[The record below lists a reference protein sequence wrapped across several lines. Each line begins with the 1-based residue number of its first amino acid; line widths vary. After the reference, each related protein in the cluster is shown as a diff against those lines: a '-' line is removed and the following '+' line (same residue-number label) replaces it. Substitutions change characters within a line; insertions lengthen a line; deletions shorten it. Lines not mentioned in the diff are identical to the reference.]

1 MVIAKSAGKDIRFFL
16 QKPDVWISHSVAA
29 PAMDE
34 LAMTDVAATV
44 PDPGPQVDTGR
55 VRGVYCVELTIGS
68 GRCGSDLEAL
78 CRWSEEEITVADYA
92 IETNGL
98 SVYYGRQRGILDV
111 DLRVD
116 KGEVFGFLGPNGA
129 GKTTTQRVL
138 MDIIRPTA
146 GEARIF
152 GRDCQKESVAAR
164 DRVGYLPGE
173 LSLYDSM
180 RVREFFEMYFSLQQ
194 SNTDP
199 KHWRTLSARLDLDT
213 SRRIGQLSRGNRQK
227 VGVVAAFMNKPD
239 LLILDE
245 PTTGLDPLVQ
255 QTVME
260 LVREANKAGA
270 TVFFSSHILPEVQAV
285 CDRVGIIR
293 EGRLVATERVED
305 LTRQHF
311 KRIRFTFATVPP
323 DGAFSQDGVKVLAR
337 DGQGV
342 TLEIYK
348 DLDRVMER
356 AAALGI
362 TDIETIP
369 VSLEEIFLAYYGR
382 GNGGNNA

>member
-1 MVIAKSAGKDIRFFL
+1 VT
-16 QKPDVWISHSVAA
+16 
-29 PAMDE
+29 E
-34 LAMTDVAATV
+34 
-44 PDPGPQVDTGR
+44 
-55 VRGVYCVELTIGS
+55 
-68 GRCGSDLEAL
+68 
-78 CRWSEEEITVADYA
+78 YA
-92 IETNGL
+92 IETRGL
-98 SVYYGRQRGILDV
+98 SVYYGRHRGILNV
-111 DLRVD
+111 DLRVEQ
-116 KGEVFGFLGPNGA
+116 GEVFGFLGPNGA

-146 GEARIF
+146 GEARML
-152 GRDCQKESVAAR
+152 GRDCQKDGVAAR

-180 RVREFFEMYFSLQQ
+180 KVRRFFKMYASLQK

-199 KHWRTLSARLDLDT
+199 GHWRALSERLVLDT
-213 SRRIGQLSRGNRQK
+213 SRRIGQLSHGNRQK

-260 LVREANKAGA
+260 LVREANRAGA
-270 TVFFSSHILPEVQAV
+270 TIFFSSHILPEVQAV

-293 EGRLVATERVED
+293 DGQLVATERVED
-305 LTRQHF
+305 LTRQQF
-311 KRIRFTFATVPP
+311 KRVRFCFATLPP
-323 DGAFSQDGVKVLAR
+323 ADAFSQDGVTVLAQ

-342 TLEIYK
+342 TLEIREHLGK
-348 DLDRVMER
+348 VMETVVQY
-356 AAALGI
+356 GI

-369 VSLEEIFLAYYGR
+369 VSLEEIFLAYYGK
-382 GNGGNNA
+382 GNGGRDA

>member
-1 MVIAKSAGKDIRFFL
+1 VT
-16 QKPDVWISHSVAA
+16 
-29 PAMDE
+29 E
-34 LAMTDVAATV
+34 
-44 PDPGPQVDTGR
+44 
-55 VRGVYCVELTIGS
+55 
-68 GRCGSDLEAL
+68 
-78 CRWSEEEITVADYA
+78 YA
-92 IETNGL
+92 IETRGL
-98 SVYYGRQRGILDV
+98 SVYYGRHRGILNV
-111 DLRVD
+111 DLRVEQ
-116 KGEVFGFLGPNGA
+116 GEVFGFLGPNGA

-146 GEARIF
+146 GEARML
-152 GRDCQKESVAAR
+152 GRDCQKDGVAAR

-180 RVREFFEMYFSLQQ
+180 KVRRFFKMYASLQK

-199 KHWRTLSARLDLDT
+199 GHWRALSERLVLDT
-213 SRRIGQLSRGNRQK
+213 SRRIGQLSHGNRQK

-260 LVREANKAGA
+260 LVREANRAGA
-270 TVFFSSHILPEVQAV
+270 TIFFSSHILPEVQAV

-293 EGRLVATERVED
+293 EGQLVATERVED
-305 LTRQHF
+305 LTRQQF
-311 KRIRFTFATVPP
+311 KRVRFCFATLPP
-323 DGAFSQDGVKVLAR
+323 ADAFSQDGVTVLAQ

-342 TLEIYK
+342 TLEIREHLGK
-348 DLDRVMER
+348 VMETVVQY
-356 AAALGI
+356 GI

-369 VSLEEIFLAYYGR
+369 VSLEEIFLAYYGK
-382 GNGGNNA
+382 GNGGRDA

>member
-1 MVIAKSAGKDIRFFL
+1 
-16 QKPDVWISHSVAA
+16 
-29 PAMDE
+29 
-34 LAMTDVAATV
+34 MT
-44 PDPGPQVDTGR
+44 
-55 VRGVYCVELTIGS
+55 E
-68 GRCGSDLEAL
+68 
-78 CRWSEEEITVADYA
+78 YA
-92 IETNGL
+92 IETRGL
-98 SVYYGRQRGILDV
+98 SVYYGRHRGILNV
-111 DLRVD
+111 DLRVEQ
-116 KGEVFGFLGPNGA
+116 GEVFGFLGPNGA

-146 GEARIF
+146 GEARML
-152 GRDCQKESVAAR
+152 GRDCQKDGVAAR

-180 RVREFFEMYFSLQQ
+180 KVRRFFKMYASLQK

-199 KHWRTLSARLDLDT
+199 GHWRALSERLELDT
-213 SRRIGQLSRGNRQK
+213 SRRIGQLSHGNKQK

-260 LVREANKAGA
+260 LVREANRAGA
-270 TVFFSSHILPEVQAV
+270 TIFFSSHILPEVQAV

-293 EGRLVATERVED
+293 DGQLVATERVED
-305 LTRQHF
+305 LTRQQF
-311 KRIRFTFATVPP
+311 KRVRFCFATLPP
-323 DGAFSQDGVKVLAR
+323 ADAFSQDGVTVLAQ

-342 TLEIYK
+342 TLEIREH
-348 DLDRVMER
+348 LDKVMETVVQY
-356 AAALGI
+356 GI

-369 VSLEEIFLAYYGR
+369 VSLEEIFLAYYGK
-382 GNGGNNA
+382 GNGGRDA